1 MKKAREKLIDK
12 DQVRYSKPGFSGFL
26 KAFIHPSFRF
36 LVWMRLASHFGKWHP
51 VGLLSR
57 IFFKLMQVRFGFQ
70 IPHIAKIGGG
80 LFMGHYGGIVISNE
94 AIIGENCNIAQ
105 GVTIGRINKGPRK
118 GAPKIGDRV
127 WIGPN
132 AVLSG
137 NITIGDNVLIAP
149 LSFVNMDVPAN
160 CMVIG
165 NPAQIVEGKTSS
177 DYINSYN

>member
-1 MKKAREKLIDK
+1 MSITQDQYRYTKKGISAF
-12 DQVRYSKPGFSGFL
+12 SKAFL
-26 KAFIHPSFRF
+26 KNPCFRYIIF
-36 LVWMRLASHFGKWHP
+36 LRASSELSKWNP
-51 VGLLSR
+51 LGILSR
-57 IFFKLMQVRFGFQ
+57 ILLHINRSNFGIQ
-70 IPHIAKIGGG
+70 IPHITKIGKG
-80 LFMGHYGGIVISNE
+80 LFIGHYGGIVISNE

-118 GAPKIGDRV
+118 GAPIIGNSV

-137 NITIGDNVLIAP
+137 NIIIGDNVLIAP

-165 NPAQIVEGKTSS
+165 NPAQIIEGKTSE
-177 DYINSYN
+177 DYINTYY

>member
-1 MKKAREKLIDK
+1 MIQSNMGLKQIIHQ
-12 DQVRYSKPGFSGFL
+12 DQKRYGNTFL
-26 KAFIHPSFRF
+26 KSLRNPSFRF
-36 LVWMRLASHFGKWHP
+36 LFWMRLAAQFSKWHP
-51 VGLLSR
+51 IGLVSR
-57 IFFKLMQVRFGFQ
+57 LFFKWMQVRFGLQ
-70 IPHIAKIGGG
+70 IPHITKIGGG

-94 AIIGENCNIAQ
+94 AVIGENCNIAQ

-118 GAPKIGDRV
+118 GAPKIGNRV

-160 CMVIG
+160 CMAIG
-165 NPAQIVEGKTSS
+165 NPAQIIEGKTSE
-177 DYINSYN
+177 DYINFQQ

>member
-1 MKKAREKLIDK
+1 MNFKKLIQLDRK
-12 DQVRYSKPGFSGFL
+12 RYGKTFL
-26 KAFIHPSFRF
+26 IAFPNPSFRF
-36 LVWMRLASHFGKWHP
+36 LVWMRLAAHFSKWHP

-57 IFFKLMQVRFGFQ
+57 IFVKWMQVRFGLQ

-94 AIIGENCNIAQ
+94 AVIGENCNIAQ

-118 GAPKIGDRV
+118 GAPKIGNRV

-149 LSFVNMDVPAN
+149 LTFVNMDVPAN
-160 CMVIG
+160 CMAIG
-165 NPAQIVEGKTSS
+165 NPAQIIEGKTSE
-177 DYINSYN
+177 DYINFKN